1 MPNLVNKILLD
12 DLKTKFTEMG
22 SCLVVSF
29 DTLTVAQANDI
40 RNQFRGAGFRYLV
53 VKNRLACQALSAMG
67 FEMREA
73 FEGKCGVA
81 FAEEEGAISAA
92 KLVREFN
99 RPFRKSPPLRV
110 TGAVIEQKHEVVITG
125 VGDGGVE
132 VHIGIEESDGD
143 CAGIEAD
150 RGGRLDADQAL
161 PFTEAIDPEIAEHLD
176 HPRNLRIDIRDDDDD
191 ISIEIAVEIP
201 DIEAVPGTLSR
212 KLLRLTK

>member
-29 DTLTVAQANDI
+29 DTLTVVQANDI

-53 VKNRLACQALSAMG
+53 VKNRLACQALKAVG
-67 FEMREA
+67 LEMREA

-99 RPFRKSPPLRV
+99 KPFRKSPPLRV
-110 TGAVIEQKHEVVITG
+110 TGAVIEGAVI
-125 VGDGGVE
+125 
-132 VHIGIEESDGD
+132 DGD
-143 CAGIEAD
+143 AAKNIANMPDKQTARAMLATAVSGPARGLAAGLSNAGPAGLARVLQAKID
-150 RGGRLDADQAL
+150 KGGDA
-161 PFTEAIDPEIAEHLD
+161 
-176 HPRNLRIDIRDDDDD
+176 
-191 ISIEIAVEIP
+191 S
-201 DIEAVPGTLSR
+201 
-212 KLLRLTK
+212 